1 MDRERCNFFIKT
13 KEEIIAKD
21 ILWIVVLMQA
31 D

>member
-1 MDRERCNFFIKT
+1 MIKGAISSLKT

-21 ILWIVVLMQA
+21 ILWMVVLMQA